1 MTAILIVLGII
12 LLICLANSGSEKP
25 KMTKAEVEREL
36 LWKMQHCSSEEVIKF
51 YNDHTDYDLKN
62 YPPFKSWYKH
72 FIDFAFEAGIIRL
85 KGGGKYDPNEDH
97 LYDPNAADWYDTYA
111 IHYDEDE
118 DDDEEEDLV
127 AKVLEQR
134 RIEKMTIFEESD
146 YRYKKRL
153 EESDIF
159 KNK

>member
-1 MTAILIVLGII
+1 
-12 LLICLANSGSEKP
+12 
-25 KMTKAEVEREL
+25 MTKAEVEREL

-97 LYDPNAADWYDTYA
+97 LYAPNAADWYDTYD
-111 IHYDEDE
+111 IRYTYDDEE
-118 DDDEEEDLV
+118 DDDDIQNYIDEMREKELI
-127 AKVLEQR
+127 R
-134 RIEKMTIFEESD
+134 RMPMAVRND
-146 YRYKKRL
+146 YLKAKKRK
-153 EESDIF
+153 SF
-159 KNK
+159 